1 MSLLIKNAMI
11 VNPDKAGKNSQDILI
26 EKGLIKKIESS
37 IKDSAA
43 QTIDAKGFLVMP
55 GLIDMHVH
63 FREPGQEH
71 KETIE
76 SGSKAAAKGGFTTV
90 MCMPN
95 TSPVIDNKSIVES
108 IIKEAKRVGLVNV
121 IPVGAI
127 TKGLKGEELTE
138 MFELKA
144 SGCLALSDDGRCVTN
159 SRLMRLAFEYAKMV
173 DILLIQHCEDH
184 CMTHQAVMNEG
195 LNSTILGLRG
205 WPAAAESII
214 VGRDI
219 ELAQYLGGRIHFAHI
234 SSARSVE
241 LIRQAKAQGLLVT
254 AEACPHHFSLTDDE
268 LKSFNSNAKVNPPL
282 RAKEDVKAIKE
293 AIKEGI
299 IDCIA
304 TDHAPHT
311 REDKE
316 LGLDHAPCGMIGLET
331 AVGLTISELAKSK
344 MLSWSQMVERMSSA
358 PAKILGLKLKGE
370 IKEGFDADIVIIDPN
385 KEWIVSENDFVS
397 KSINSPF
404 VGRRLNGKV
413 ETTICNGK
421 VVYQA

>member
-331 AVGLTISELAKSK
+331 AVGLTISELVKSK